1 MQFITAS
8 GNTNKEIILSEQP
21 VTISFESEDDIFK
34 PLKLSGATV
43 RCWVKDYMFD
53 LYSGEA
59 KGVKCI
65 VTNKEDN
72 SVIWCGYV
80 TPNLYSQDYLQHK
93 FELEVEC
100 IDALAVLQYIKY
112 NVTDRQVRSF
122 KDIIDDAIQKTGYD
136 LNLNVVDFCNY
147 KLEDMY
153 ISDSNFFDEDG
164 EPMTYK
170 EVLENILQYLNL
182 TMLLYAD
189 TIYILDYNLIKN
201 DEDAIKLDESIIY
214 STPTLSLT
222 EVFNKITVNSSL
234 YNIDLDVDFSSD
246 SKVIDTG
253 MVCSREFKGWKATYR
268 TYSVTNEDEVI
279 LEGNKLNKLDYYSSE
294 ANQYIDFINGY
305 CVSKTDGTYPIKA
318 KKDWQRT
325 ISCRVAKSS
334 ISSESAPK
342 IKLRKNLG
350 CLVGGS
356 DSLLCLDFST
366 MVTYYDY
373 PTPSDNWNSGGKL
386 AGREASIT
394 LSIKLG
400 NKYVSKTVDSKYVWI
415 DEYKEFEEIFKL
427 NGNDSEQNKIG
438 RAHV

>member
-1 MQFITAS
+1 MIYTGEFISKNKINYQVQFITAS

-189 TIYILDYNLIKN
+189 TIYILDYNLIKD

-234 YNIDLDVDFSSD
+234 YNITLSPDCFNEDFIIESGDMQMYTAKSNGVYGITVFRKYTYSKDDVILKVAELSDKYWQSDQKKGTAFITGYTVVQDKNGKYKILPKSEWDTVIVAETEGNPPFEWFTVKDNKGVILPANGVININGQFQNSRYNYPTSSSD
-246 SKVIDTG
+246 L
-253 MVCSREFKGWKATYR
+253 E
-268 TYSVTNEDEVI
+268 SV
-279 LEGNKLNKLDYYSSE
+279 Y
-294 ANQYIDFINGY
+294 
-305 CVSKTDGTYPIKA
+305 
-318 KKDWQRT
+318 
-325 ISCRVAKSS
+325 KS
-334 ISSESAPK
+334 
-342 IKLRKNLG
+342 
-350 CLVGGS
+350 
-356 DSLLCLDFST
+356 
-366 MVTYYDY
+366 Y
-373 PTPSDNWNSGGKL
+373 
-386 AGREASIT
+386 
-394 LSIKLG
+394 
-400 NKYVSKTVDSKYVWI
+400 
-415 DEYKEFEEIFKL
+415 
-427 NGNDSEQNKIG
+427 KIG